1 MSAKVSPAS
10 AIAASHAS
18 MVSDSGGTINRRPI
32 FEMPIPVRADLSSNF
47 SVVSMGR
54 TCSAKRSGAI
64 SSAGRE
70 RRSASAIGR
79 NRGNHTSSTCSKTT
93 STCWPSSSASK
104 SLGSAPHDV
113 GGQPH
118 AGIFRD
124 RHLGDHVRRRQP
136 RQAEPFVD
144 REAGERRLTGERPAH
159 RCRGSGSS
167 GTPAPADGSARRRP
181 GIPGT
186 ASVPSAP
193 DVQKNSFSCVIR
205 GSGRSG
211 AAAVNG

>member
-64 SSAGRE
+64 SSAGRGAG
-70 RRSASAIGR
+70 SAPAIGR
-79 NRGNHTSSTCSKTT
+79 NNGNHTSSTCSKTT

-104 SLGSAPHDV
+104 SLGSHPTMLV
-113 GGQPH
+113 VS
-118 AGIFRD
+118 R
-124 RHLGDHVRRRQP
+124 
-136 RQAEPFVD
+136 
-144 REAGERRLTGERPAH
+144 T
-159 RCRGSGSS
+159 RGSSAIATWAITYGAGS
-167 GTPAPADGSARRRP
+167 P
-181 GIPGT
+181 GRL
-186 ASVPSAP
+186 
-193 DVQKNSFSCVIR
+193 NRSFS
-205 GSGRSG
+205 
-211 AAAVNG
+211 VNPASIALPETARTAMSRERQ